1 MKIAITCWGS
11 RVSPLFDTTRK
22 VIIIDIDASGIQSS
36 GEVDISLVKPFF
48 RAGFLQDMGVEVLIC
63 GGISECYHQQLSAL
77 KIKVVPWI
85 SGEIDEIISEYV
97 KTL

>member
-22 VIIIDIDASGIQSS
+22 IVIIETDASGIQNS
-36 GEVDISLVKPFF
+36 GEVDISPVNPFS

-63 GGISECYHQQLSAL
+63 GGISECYLQQMAAL
-77 KIKVVPWI
+77 KIKVIPWI
-85 SGEIDEIISEYV
+85 SGEVDKIISEYI